1 LSLRFQEDIPLNMF
15 VFPANRDAALPSV
28 FVEHAT
34 LPNSPVTM
42 DPDRIDQNRD
52 RWITEWAAIVR

>member
-1 LSLRFQEDIPLNMF
+1 
-15 VFPANRDAALPSV
+15 V

-34 LPNSPVTM
+34 IPDSPVTM